1 MSAETPADTPP
12 STGADKPSE
21 KRQLLRFALEI
32 GPLAL
37 LFIANAKL
45 GLLMAT
51 AIFIPATAIAVAV
64 SWWLER
70 RVPIMPLLGGVFVGL
85 FGGLTLYLQ
94 DETFIK
100 IKPTIMNLGFA
111 AALAVGLLTRR
122 NLLKV
127 LLGAALELTDAGW
140 RLLSVRWMVYF
151 LAMAVVNEIAWR
163 TLSTDAW
170 VSVKVFGYLPA
181 ALLFTMAQVPALM
194 RHQVPR
200 PDETP
205 KA

>member
-1 MSAETPADTPP
+1 MDGPVSAETV
-12 STGADKPSE
+12 SEKPSE
-21 KRQLLRFALEI
+21 KRQLLRLALEI
-32 GPLAL
+32 GPLAI

-51 AIFIPATAIAVAV
+51 AIFIPATAVAVAV

-85 FGGLTLYLQ
+85 FGGLTLWLQ
-94 DETFIK
+94 DELFIK

-140 RLLSVRWMVYF
+140 RLLSVRWMFYF

-163 TLSTDAW
+163 NLSTDAW

-194 RHQVPR
+194 RHQVQK
-200 PDETP
+200 PDDAP

>member
-1 MSAETPADTPP
+1 VSAETPAD
-12 STGADKPSE
+12 SGADKPSE
-21 KRQLLRFALEI
+21 QRPLLRFVLEI
-32 GPLAL
+32 GPLAI

-45 GLLMAT
+45 GLLTAT
-51 AIFIPATAIAVAV
+51 AIFLPATAVAVAV

-70 RVPIMPLLGGVFVGL
+70 RVPIMPLVGGVFVGL

-94 DETFIK
+94 DELFIK
-100 IKPTIMNLGFA
+100 IKPTVMNLGFA
-111 AALAVGLLTRR
+111 AALAVGLVTRR

-140 RLLSVRWMVYF
+140 RLLSVRWMFYF

-163 TLSTDAW
+163 NLSTDAW

-194 RHQVPR
+194 RHQVQPQ
-200 PDETP
+200 DETP

>member
-1 MSAETPADTPP
+1 MSADQPVE
-12 STGADKPSE
+12 SGADRPSD

-32 GPLAL
+32 GPLAV

-45 GLLMAT
+45 GLLHAT
-51 AIFIPATAIAVAV
+51 AIFIPTTIAAVAV

-70 RVPIMPLLGGVFVGL
+70 RVPIMPLVGGVFVGL

-94 DETFIK
+94 DELFIK
-100 IKPTIMNLGFA
+100 IKPTVMNLGFA
-111 AALAVGLLTRR
+111 AVLAAGLLTRR
-122 NLLKV
+122 NPLKI
-127 LLGAALELTDAGW
+127 LLGAALDLTDAGW

-200 PDETP
+200 PDDAP
-205 KA
+205 KG

>member
-1 MSAETPADTPP
+1 VSDTA
-12 STGADKPSE
+12 ADKPSE
-21 KRQLLRFALEI
+21 KRQLLRLVLEI
-32 GPLAL
+32 GPLAI

-45 GLLMAT
+45 GLLTAP
-51 AIFIPATAIAVAV
+51 AIFIPATIVAVAV

-85 FGGLTLYLQ
+85 FGGLTLYFQEDL
-94 DETFIK
+94 FIK
-100 IKPTIMNLGFA
+100 IKPTVMNLGFA
-111 AALAVGLLTRR
+111 AVLAIGLVAKR
-122 NLLKV
+122 NPLKI
-127 LLGAALELTDAGW
+127 LLGAALDLTDEGW
-140 RLLSVRWMVYF
+140 RLLSVRWMAYF
-151 LAMAVVNEIAWR
+151 LVMAVVNEIAWR

-194 RHQVPR
+194 RHQVQK
-200 PDETP
+200 DEPP

>member
-1 MSAETPADTPP
+1 
-12 STGADKPSE
+12 
-21 KRQLLRFALEI
+21 
-32 GPLAL
+32 
-37 LFIANAKL
+37 
-45 GLLMAT
+45 
-51 AIFIPATAIAVAV
+51 
-64 SWWLER
+64 
-70 RVPIMPLLGGVFVGL
+70 MPLVGGLFVGL

-94 DETFIK
+94 DELFIK
-100 IKPTIMNLGFA
+100 IKPTVMNLGFA
-111 AALAVGLLTRR
+111 TVLAAGLLTKR
-122 NLLKV
+122 NPLKI

-140 RLLSVRWMVYF
+140 RLLSVRWMAYF

-194 RHQVPR
+194 RHQV
-200 PDETP
+200 DKGDAP